1 MKKLINPGLI
11 SAGVLACVPSI
22 ALAQSTVIEQLS
34 PIVVTGVAPESPLQ
48 FSTNPKL
55 PRLPLPASDGT
66 DYLKTIPG
74 FAAIRNGG
82 SNGDP
87 VLRGMFGSRLN
98 ILTNGS
104 SMPGACPSRMDAP
117 TSYISP
123 QSFDELTIIKGP
135 QSVRW
140 GPGAS
145 AGTVRFERK
154 APGFTENDATLD
166 ASILGGSAGRHA
178 GNVDFAAGNASYYAR
193 LTANQDRAQ
202 DYKDGDGERVPSR
215 WKKWNTD
222 VAIGLTP
229 DADTLL
235 ELSAGTGDG
244 YARYA
249 GRGMDGTKF
258 KRETLGLRFKKDM
271 HEGVLRNVEAQ
282 LYYNYADH
290 VMDNYG
296 LRTFKPGGGM
306 SMPMASNVDRLT
318 WGGRL
323 SMDWALSE
331 DLTLTTGAD
340 LMRSRHRKRS
350 GMGMQDYRDQDWVK
364 DAEFDSI
371 GLFTEARWDLNDAS
385 RLIGGA
391 RLDWASARDLRP
403 SLGSGMMSKP
413 NPGANERRRE
423 TLPSGFLRIEHD
435 LDSLPL
441 SLYAG
446 IGHVQ
451 RMPDYWELIS
461 PASGPQSSASAF
473 LGIQP
478 EKTTQLDFGAQYKDE
493 TVSAWASAYIGQI
506 QDYILF
512 DYLPGGMMGTK
523 TQARNV
529 KARIMGGELGADW
542 KATPNWT
549 LGGSLAYAWG
559 RNSTDGRALPQMPP
573 LDVRL
578 TADYVQGPWSAGGVW
593 RIVAKQNRYS
603 QGQGNVVGY
612 DFGPTGGFSTLS
624 LYGGYKINRNL
635 SLTAGVDNV
644 FDKTYGEHLNLA
656 GNSGFGFGAA
666 SRFNDPGRTV
676 WLRAALTF

>member
-1 MKKLINPGLI
+1 MKNLVSPGLI
-11 SAGVLACVPSI
+11 RAGVLACLPSM
-22 ALAQSTVIEQLS
+22 ALAQATVIEQLS

-104 SMPGACPSRMDAP
+104 AMPGACPSRMDAS

-145 AGTVRFERK
+145 AGTIRFERT
-154 APGFTENDATLD
+154 APGFTENDATLE
-166 ASILGGSAGRHA
+166 ASLLGGSAGRHA

-229 DADTLL
+229 DSDTLL

-258 KRETLGLRFKKDM
+258 KRENLGLRFKKEM
-271 HEGVLRNVEAQ
+271 QEGAVRQVEAQ

-290 VMDNYG
+290 VMDNYE
-296 LRTFKPGGGM
+296 LRPFKPSAGM

-318 WGGRL
+318 WGGRI
-323 SMDWALSE
+323 SVDWALRD
-331 DLTLTTGAD
+331 DLTLTTGTD
-340 LMRSRHRKRS
+340 VMRSRHRKRS
-350 GMGMQDYRDQDWVK
+350 GMGMQDYRDQDWIK
-364 DAEFDSI
+364 DAEFDNI
-371 GLFTEARWDLNDAS
+371 GLFTEARWDLNDNS

-413 NPGANERRRE
+413 NPGANERRKE
-423 TLPSGFLRIEHD
+423 TLPSAFIRIEHD
-435 LDSLPL
+435 LPSLPL

-461 PASGPQSSASAF
+461 PASGPQGSPSAF

-478 EKTTQLDFGAQYKDE
+478 EKTTQLDIGAQYKDD
-493 TVSAWASAYIGQI
+493 TVSAWASAYLGQI

-512 DYLPGGMMGTK
+512 DYLPGGMMGRK

-529 KARIMGGELGADW
+529 NARIMGGELGADW
-542 KATPNWT
+542 KVSPNWT
-549 LGGSLAYAWG
+549 LGSSLAYAWG
-559 RNSTDGRALPQMPP
+559 SNRTDSRALPQMPP
-573 LDVRL
+573 LDLRL
-578 TADYVQGPWSAGGVW
+578 TADYVHGPWSAGGIW
-593 RIVAKQNRYS
+593 RIVAKQTRYA
-603 QGQGNVVGY
+603 QDQGNVVGY
-612 DFGPTGGFSTLS
+612 DFGPTGGFSTVS

-635 SLTAGVDNV
+635 SLTAGVDNL
-644 FDKTYGEHLNLA
+644 FNKTYGEHLNLA

-666 SRFNDPGRTV
+666 TRFNDPGRTL
-676 WLRAALTF
+676 WLRAALSF